1 MDRGTIEI
9 KTTQYINTNDL
20 EKLTGKHWGD
30 FEFAQMAENDAYQI
44 LCCDDWYLEELHED
58 LEDEISSNGMSP
70 EDFEDEEEYHWR
82 RRHCRAVRLKNQ
94 IELVEILRKDYGIR
108 DSILI
113 WISW

>member
-1 MDRGTIEI
+1 MDRGAIEI
-9 KTTQYINTNDL
+9 KTARYIHTVDV

-30 FEFAQMAENDAYQI
+30 FEFAQMAENDSYQV
-44 LCCDDWYLEELHED
+44 LGCDDWDLEELYEELEWETGKEGMTAED
-58 LEDEISSNGMSP
+58 W
-70 EDFEDEEEYHWR
+70 EDEEEYNWH

-113 WISW
+113 WVSW

>member
-1 MDRGTIEI
+1 MSESKLKNIEI
-9 KTTQYINTNDL
+9 ELETPADFTSPEDL
-20 EKLTGKHWGD
+20 YEELEWETGK
-30 FEFAQMAENDAYQI
+30 E
-44 LCCDDWYLEELHED
+44 
-58 LEDEISSNGMSP
+58 GMNP
-70 EDFEDEEEYHWR
+70 EDFEDEEEYEWR

>member
-1 MDRGTIEI
+1 MIEI
-9 KTTQYINTNDL
+9 KTSHYITTDDVK
-20 EKLTGKHWGD
+20 ELTGKHWGD
-30 FEFAQMAENDAYQI
+30 FEFAQMAENGSYQA
-44 LCCDDWYLEELHED
+44 LYCADGD
-58 LEDEISSNGMSP
+58 LEDLYEELEWETGKEGMNP
-70 EDFEDEEEYHWR
+70 EDFEDEEEYEWR

>member
-1 MDRGTIEI
+1 MIEI
-9 KTTQYINTNDL
+9 KTVRYINTDDV

-30 FEFAQMAENDAYQI
+30 FEFAQMAENGAYQT
-44 LCCDDWYLEELHED
+44 LCCADWYLEELYED
-58 LEDEISSNGMSP
+58 LEWESSKEGMSP
-70 EDFEDEEEYHWR
+70 EDWGDEEESEWH

-94 IELVEILRKDYGIR
+94 IELIEILRKDYGIR

>member
-1 MDRGTIEI
+1 MET
-9 KTTQYINTNDL
+9 
-20 EKLTGKHWGD
+20 
-30 FEFAQMAENDAYQI
+30 EFFRDY
-44 LCCDDWYLEELHED
+44 
-58 LEDEISSNGMSP
+58 
-70 EDFEDEEEYHWR
+70 EDEEEYDWH

>member
-1 MDRGTIEI
+1 MYMIEI
-9 KTTQYINTNDL
+9 KTTRYINTDDV

-30 FEFAQMAENDAYQI
+30 FEFAQMAENDAYQV
-44 LCCDDWYLEELHED
+44 LCCSDGDLEELYED
-58 LEDEISSNGMSP
+58 LEWETGKEGMNP
-70 EDFEDEEEYHWR
+70 EDFEDEEEYEWR
-82 RRHCRAVRLKNQ
+82 RRRCRAVRLKNQ